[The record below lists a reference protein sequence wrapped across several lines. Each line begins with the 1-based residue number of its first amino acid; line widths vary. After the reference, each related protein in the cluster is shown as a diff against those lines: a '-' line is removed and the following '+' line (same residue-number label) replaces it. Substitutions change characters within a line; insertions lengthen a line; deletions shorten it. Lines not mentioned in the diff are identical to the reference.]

1 MSAGFRVCEVGTGTG
16 GLTRDAFPVLDFD
29 ANCELLQY
37 TATDISNVW
46 APRLLAK
53 VKSSKIRFKA
63 RAHTAAQ
70 FLALASFSSKATGLE
85 RAQVTGGAMHTSSAS
100 HCGCWTASVHHD
112 AVSRLLSMICITA
125 MCVPTPSV
133 GHGLRMTAAK

>member
-1 MSAGFRVCEVGTGTG
+1 MCAGFRVCEVGTGTG

-63 RAHTAAQ
+63 RTHTAAQ
-70 FLALASFSSKATGLE
+70 SMHWQASAQKPLALNGRK
-85 RAQVTGGAMHTSSAS
+85 
-100 HCGCWTASVHHD
+100 
-112 AVSRLLSMICITA
+112 
-125 MCVPTPSV
+125 
-133 GHGLRMTAAK
+133 

>member
-1 MSAGFRVCEVGTGTG
+1 MCEVGTGTG

-63 RAHTAAQ
+63 RTHSCTIH
-70 FLALASFSSKATGLE
+70 ALASFSSKAIGLE
-85 RAQVTGGAMHTSSAS
+85 LAQVTGGATHTSSTS

-112 AVSRLLSMICITA
+112 AVQSY
-125 MCVPTPSV
+125 SV
-133 GHGLRMTAAK
+133 